1 LLLGHFGNLYTG
13 QSLITFVIM
22 DSGEGM
28 NEAQAGADFS
38 RYILDRMRQIEE
50 RNLALREQKDRV
62 EGEKRLIENQKLKFE
77 REARK
82 LRSELERL
90 RVGPMIV
97 GTIADVLDENRVIVK
112 SSTGPRFVVSLS
124 QFIDE
129 ELKVGAQVGLNQQ
142 SFAVMCV
149 LPSPRDPAV
158 FGMEIE
164 EAPDVQ
170 FSQIG
175 GLETQISEIREIVEL
190 PLKRPDLFASVG
202 IDPPK
207 GVLLHGPP
215 GTGKTIL
222 AKAVAQSTEAT
233 FMRVVGS
240 EFVQKYIGE
249 GARLVRELFELAKSK
264 SPAIIFIDELDAIG
278 ARRMD
283 GATSGDREVQRT
295 LMQIL
300 AEMDGFDPRGEIKLI
315 AATNR
320 PDMLDPA
327 LLRPGRFDRVIEI
340 PLPNREA
347 REAILKIHTRGMS
360 LDRDVNLRLIADL
373 SEGSSGA
380 DLKALSTEAG
390 MYAIREERITVY
402 QSDFERAA
410 AKILLKERDHMAEP
424 EGLIQQY
431 I

>member
-1 LLLGHFGNLYTG
+1 
-13 QSLITFVIM
+13 M
-22 DSGEGM
+22 ESGDGI
-28 NEAQAGADFS
+28 NESQGGADFS
-38 RYILDRMRQIEE
+38 RYILDRMRQLEE

-97 GTIADVLDENRVIVK
+97 GTVVDVLDESRVMVK
-112 SSTGPRFVVSLS
+112 SSTGPRFVVNLS
-124 QFIDE
+124 QFIEE
-129 ELKVGAQVGLNQQ
+129 ELKPGTQVGLNQQ

-158 FGMEIE
+158 FGMEVE
-164 EAPDVQ
+164 EAPDVA

-190 PLKRPDLFASVG
+190 PLKRPDLFVHVG
-202 IDPPK
+202 IEPPK
-207 GVLLHGPP
+207 GVMLYGPP

-222 AKAVAQSTEAT
+222 AKAVANSTDAT
-233 FMRVVGS
+233 FLRVVGS

-249 GARLVRELFELAKSK
+249 GARLVRELFEMAKNK
-264 SPAIIFIDELDAIG
+264 APAIIFIDELDAIG
-278 ARRMD
+278 ARRLD

-295 LMQIL
+295 LMQLL
-300 AEMDGFDPRGEIKLI
+300 AEMDGFDPRGEVKLI

-320 PDMLDPA
+320 LDMLDPA

-340 PLPNREA
+340 PMPNKDAIES
-347 REAILKIHTRGMS
+347 ILKIHTQGMS
-360 LDRDVNLRLIADL
+360 LDEEVNLRKVADL
-373 SEGSSGA
+373 VEGASGA
-380 DLKALSTEAG
+380 DLRALATEAG
-390 MYAIREERITVY
+390 MYAIREERTTIY
-402 QSDFERAA
+402 QTDFENAA
-410 AKILLKERDHMAEP
+410 AKILRKEKINEP
-424 EGLIQQY
+424 ADLVQQY

>member
-1 LLLGHFGNLYTG
+1 
-13 QSLITFVIM
+13 M

-28 NEAQAGADFS
+28 NESGAGADFS
-38 RYILDRMRQIEE
+38 RYILDRMRQLEE

-97 GTIADVLDENRVIVK
+97 GTIVDVLDENRVIVK

-124 QFIDE
+124 QFIE
-129 ELKVGAQVGLNQQ
+129 EEIKVGAQVGLNQQ

-175 GLETQISEIREIVEL
+175 GLDTQISEIREIVEL
-190 PLKRPDLFASVG
+190 PLKRPDLFTSVG
-202 IDPPK
+202 IEPPK

-300 AEMDGFDPRGEIKLI
+300 AEMDGFDARGEVKLI

-320 PDMLDPA
+320 LDMLDPA

-340 PLPNREA
+340 PLPSKEA
-347 REAILKIHTRGMS
+347 RESILKIHTRGMN
-360 LDRDVNLRLIADL
+360 LDRDVNLRLIAEL

-390 MYAIREERITVY
+390 MYAIREERTTVY

-410 AKILLKERDHMAEP
+410 AKILLKERNHMAEP

>member
-1 LLLGHFGNLYTG
+1 
-13 QSLITFVIM
+13 
-22 DSGEGM
+22 
-28 NEAQAGADFS
+28 
-38 RYILDRMRQIEE
+38 MRQLEE

-97 GTIADVLDENRVIVK
+97 GTIIDVMDENRVIVK
-112 SSTGPRFVVSLS
+112 SSTGPRFVVNLS
-124 QFIDE
+124 QFIE
-129 ELKVGAQVGLNQQ
+129 EDIKPGVQVGLNQQ

-164 EAPDVQ
+164 EAPDVH
-170 FSQIG
+170 FAQIG

-190 PLKRPDLFASVG
+190 PLKRPDLFTAVG
-202 IDPPK
+202 IEPPK

-233 FMRVVGS
+233 FLRVVGS

-249 GARLVRELFELAKSK
+249 GARIVRELFELAKNK

-295 LMQIL
+295 LMQLL
-300 AEMDGFDPRGEIKLI
+300 AEMDGFDARGEVKLI

-320 PDMLDPA
+320 LDMLDPA

-340 PLPNREA
+340 PLPNGEA
-347 REAILKIHTRGMS
+347 RESILKIHTSGMN
-360 LDRDVNLRLIADL
+360 LDEDVNLKHIADL
-373 SEGSSGA
+373 AEGSSGA
-380 DLKALSTEAG
+380 ELKALSTEAG
-390 MYAIREERITVY
+390 MFAIREERTTVY
-402 QSDFERAA
+402 QSDLESAA
-410 AKILLKERDHMAEP
+410 AKILHKERNHLSEP

>member
-1 LLLGHFGNLYTG
+1 
-13 QSLITFVIM
+13 
-22 DSGEGM
+22 M
-28 NEAQAGADFS
+28 NESQAGADFS
-38 RYILDRMRQIEE
+38 RYILDRMRQLEE

-112 SSTGPRFVVSLS
+112 SSTGPRFVVNLS
-124 QFIDE
+124 QFIE
-129 ELKVGAQVGLNQQ
+129 EEIKIGAQVGLNQQ

-175 GLETQISEIREIVEL
+175 GLDTQISEIREIVEL
-190 PLKRPDLFASVG
+190 PLKRPDLFVAVG
-202 IDPPK
+202 IEPPK

-222 AKAVAQSTEAT
+222 AKAVAQSTDAT
-233 FMRVVGS
+233 FLRVVGS

-264 SPAIIFIDELDAIG
+264 SPAIIFIDEMDAIG

-300 AEMDGFDPRGEIKLI
+300 AEMDGFDARGEVKLI

-320 PDMLDPA
+320 LDMLDPA
-327 LLRPGRFDRVIEI
+327 LLRPGRFDRIIEI
-340 PLPNREA
+340 PLPNSEA
-347 REAILKIHTRGMS
+347 RESILKIHTSGMN
-360 LDRDVNLRLIADL
+360 LDEDVNLKLISDMA
-373 SEGSSGA
+373 EGASGA
-380 DLKALSTEAG
+380 DLKSLSTEAG
-390 MYAIREERITVY
+390 MCAIREERTIIY
-402 QSDFERAA
+402 QSDFEGAA
-410 AKILLKERDHMAEP
+410 VKILHKERNQVSES
-424 EGLIQQY
+424 EGLVQQY

>member
-1 LLLGHFGNLYTG
+1 
-13 QSLITFVIM
+13 M
-22 DSGEGM
+22 DSGDGI
-28 NEAQAGADFS
+28 NESQAGADFS
-38 RYILDRMRQIEE
+38 RYILDRMRQLEE

-97 GTIADVLDENRVIVK
+97 GTIIDVLDENRVVVK
-112 SSTGPRFVVSLS
+112 SSTGPRFVVNLS
-124 QFIDE
+124 QFIE
-129 ELKVGAQVGLNQQ
+129 EEIKPGVQVGLNQQ

-164 EAPDVQ
+164 EAPDVK

-175 GLETQISEIREIVEL
+175 GLDSQISEIREIVEL
-190 PLKRPDLFASVG
+190 PLKRPDLFVAVG
-202 IDPPK
+202 IEPPK

-222 AKAVAQSTEAT
+222 AKAVANSTDAT
-233 FMRVVGS
+233 FLRVVGS

-249 GARLVRELFELAKSK
+249 GARLVRELFELAKNE

-295 LMQIL
+295 LMQLL
-300 AEMDGFDPRGEIKLI
+300 AEMDGFDPRGEVKLV

-320 PDMLDPA
+320 LDMLDPA

-340 PLPNREA
+340 PLPSREA
-347 REAILKIHTRGMS
+347 RESILKIHTSGMN
-360 LDRDVNLRLIADL
+360 LDGSVDLQKISDLADNA
-373 SEGSSGA
+373 SGA
-380 DLKALSTEAG
+380 DLKALATEAG
-390 MYAIREERITVY
+390 MFAIREERTTVY
-402 QSDFERAA
+402 QSDLERAA
-410 AKILLKERDHMAEP
+410 SKILHKERNMVESTDLF
-424 EGLIQQY
+424 GQY
-431 I
+431 A

>member
-1 LLLGHFGNLYTG
+1 M
-13 QSLITFVIM
+13 SI
-22 DSGEGM
+22 GEGM
-28 NEAQAGADFS
+28 NESQAGADFS
-38 RYILDRMRQIEE
+38 RYILDRMRQLEE

-62 EGEKRLIENQKLKFE
+62 EGEKRVIENQKLKFE

-97 GTIADVLDENRVIVK
+97 GTVVDVLDESRVIVK
-112 SSTGPRFVVSLS
+112 SSTGPRFVVNLS
-124 QFIDE
+124 QFIEE
-129 ELKVGAQVGLNQQ
+129 ELKPGIQVGLNQQ

-164 EAPDVQ
+164 EAPDIQ
-170 FSQIG
+170 FAQIG
-175 GLETQISEIREIVEL
+175 GLDSQVSEIREIVEL
-190 PLKRPDLFASVG
+190 PLKKPELFEKVG
-202 IDPPK
+202 IQPPK
-207 GVLLHGPP
+207 GVLLYGPP

-222 AKAVAQSTEAT
+222 AKAVANSTEAT
-233 FMRVVGS
+233 FLRVVGS

-249 GARLVRELFELAKSK
+249 GARLVRELFELAKNK

-295 LMQIL
+295 LMQLL
-300 AEMDGFDPRGEIKLI
+300 AEMDGFDARGEVKLV

-320 PDMLDPA
+320 LDMLDPA
-327 LLRPGRFDRVIEI
+327 LLRPGRFDRVILV
-340 PLPNREA
+340 PLPTREA
-347 REAILKIHTRGMS
+347 RHAILKIHTKGMS
-360 LDRDVNLRLIADL
+360 LAEDVDLFKIADL
-373 SEGSSGA
+373 ADQASGA
-380 DLKALSTEAG
+380 DLRAVTTEAG
-390 MYAIREERITVY
+390 MFAIREERTMVY
-402 QSDFERAA
+402 QKDFEGA
-410 AKILLKERDHMAEP
+410 AKKILMPEKRAEP
-424 EGLIQQY
+424 IDLVQQY

>member
-1 LLLGHFGNLYTG
+1 
-13 QSLITFVIM
+13 
-22 DSGEGM
+22 M
-28 NEAQAGADFS
+28 NESQAGADFS
-38 RYILDRMRQIEE
+38 RYILDRMRQLEE

-97 GTIADVLDENRVIVK
+97 GTVVDVLGENRVIVK
-112 SSTGPRFVVSLS
+112 RSTGPRFVVNLS
-124 QFIDE
+124 QFIE
-129 ELKVGAQVGLNQQ
+129 EDIKPGVQVGLNQQ

-175 GLETQISEIREIVEL
+175 GLDAQISEIREIVEL
-190 PLKRPDLFASVG
+190 PLKRPDLFTAVG
-202 IDPPK
+202 IEPPK
-207 GVLLHGPP
+207 GVLLYGPP

-233 FMRVVGS
+233 FLRVVGS

-249 GARLVRELFELAKSK
+249 GARLVRELFELAKNK

-300 AEMDGFDPRGEIKLI
+300 AEMDGFDARGEVKLI

-320 PDMLDPA
+320 LDMLDPA

-340 PLPNREA
+340 PLPNSIA
-347 REAILKIHTRGMS
+347 REAILKIHTSGMS
-360 LDRDVNLRLIADL
+360 LDADVDLKRIAEL
-373 SEGSSGA
+373 AEGSSGA

-390 MYAIREERITVY
+390 MYAIREERTTVY
-402 QSDFERAA
+402 QSDFENAA
-410 AKILLKERDHMAEP
+410 VKILHKERNQISEP

>member
-1 LLLGHFGNLYTG
+1 
-13 QSLITFVIM
+13 
-22 DSGEGM
+22 M
-28 NEAQAGADFS
+28 NESQAGADFS
-38 RYILDRMRQIEE
+38 RYILDRMRQLEE

-97 GTIADVLDENRVIVK
+97 GTIVDVLDENRVIVK
-112 SSTGPRFVVSLS
+112 SSTGPRFVVNLS
-124 QFIDE
+124 QFIE
-129 ELKVGAQVGLNQQ
+129 EEIKPGAQVGLNQQ

-164 EAPDVQ
+164 EAPDVH

-175 GLETQISEIREIVEL
+175 GLDTQISEIREIVEL
-190 PLKRPDLFASVG
+190 PLKRPDLFTAVG
-202 IDPPK
+202 IEPPK

-222 AKAVAQSTEAT
+222 AKAVAQSTDAT
-233 FMRVVGS
+233 FLRVVGS

-300 AEMDGFDPRGEIKLI
+300 AEMDGFDARGEVKLI

-320 PDMLDPA
+320 LDMLDPA

-340 PLPNREA
+340 PMPSREA
-347 REAILKIHTRGMS
+347 RESILKIHTSGMS
-360 LDRDVNLRLIADL
+360 LDEDVNLKLISDMA
-373 SEGSSGA
+373 EGSSGA

-390 MYAIREERITVY
+390 MYAIREERTIVY
-402 QSDFERAA
+402 QSDFEGAA
-410 AKILLKERDHMAEP
+410 IKILHKDRNQISEP
-424 EGLIQQY
+424 EGLVQQY

>member
-1 LLLGHFGNLYTG
+1 
-13 QSLITFVIM
+13 M
-22 DSGEGM
+22 DSGDGM
-28 NEAQAGADFS
+28 NESQGGADFS
-38 RYILDRMRQIEE
+38 RYILDRMRQLEE

-97 GTIADVLDENRVIVK
+97 GTIIDVMDENRVIVK
-112 SSTGPRFVVSLS
+112 SSTGPRFVVNLS
-124 QFIDE
+124 QFIEE
-129 ELKVGAQVGLNQQ
+129 ELKPGTQVGLNQQ

-149 LPSPRDPAV
+149 LPSPRDPVV

-164 EAPDVQ
+164 EAPDVT

-175 GLETQISEIREIVEL
+175 GLDSQISEIREIVEL
-190 PLKRPDLFASVG
+190 PLKRPDLFVHVG
-202 IDPPK
+202 IEPPK
-207 GVLLHGPP
+207 GVLLYGPP

-222 AKAVAQSTEAT
+222 AKAVANSTDAT
-233 FMRVVGS
+233 FLRVVGS

-249 GARLVRELFELAKSK
+249 GARLVRELFEMAKNK
-264 SPAIIFIDELDAIG
+264 APAIIFVDELDAIG
-278 ARRMD
+278 ARRLD

-295 LMQIL
+295 LMQLL
-300 AEMDGFDPRGEIKLI
+300 AEMDGFDARGEVKLI

-320 PDMLDPA
+320 MDMLDPA

-340 PLPNREA
+340 PMPSKD
-347 REAILKIHTRGMS
+347 AIRSILQIHTKEMN
-360 LDRDVNLRLIADL
+360 LDEEIDLRMIADL
-373 SEGSSGA
+373 AEGASGA
-380 DLKALSTEAG
+380 DLKALVTEAG
-390 MYAIREERITVY
+390 MYAIREERTTVY
-402 QSDFERAA
+402 QTDFENAA
-410 AKILLKERDHMAEP
+410 AKILRKDKISEP
-424 EGLIQQY
+424 ADLVQQY

>member
-1 LLLGHFGNLYTG
+1 
-13 QSLITFVIM
+13 
-22 DSGEGM
+22 M
-28 NEAQAGADFS
+28 NESQGGADFS
-38 RYILDRMRQIEE
+38 RYILDRMRQLEE

-62 EGEKRLIENQKLKFE
+62 EGEKRVIENQKLKFE

-97 GTIADVLDENRVIVK
+97 GTVIEVLDESRVIVK
-112 SSTGPRFVVSLS
+112 SSTGPRFVVNLS
-124 QFIDE
+124 QFIEE
-129 ELKVGAQVGLNQQ
+129 ELKPGVQVGLNQQ

-164 EAPDVQ
+164 EAPNVD

-175 GLETQISEIREIVEL
+175 GLESQIAEIREIVEL
-190 PLKRPDLFASVG
+190 PLKRPDLFQAVG
-202 IDPPK
+202 IEPPK

-222 AKAVAQSTEAT
+222 AKAVAHSTEAT
-233 FMRVVGS
+233 FLRVVGS

-249 GARLVRELFELAKSK
+249 GARLVRELFEMAKIE

-278 ARRMD
+278 ARRLD

-295 LMQIL
+295 LMQLL
-300 AEMDGFDPRGEIKLI
+300 AEMDGFDPRGEVKLI

-320 PDMLDPA
+320 LDMLDPA

-340 PLPNREA
+340 PLPSRES
-347 REAILKIHTRGMS
+347 RESILKIHTAGMN
-360 LDRDVNLRLIADL
+360 LDQSVDLRTIADIT
-373 SEGSSGA
+373 EGSSGA
-380 DLKALSTEAG
+380 DLKAMATEAG
-390 MYAIREERITVY
+390 MFAIREERTVVY
-402 QSDFERAA
+402 QNDFETAA
-410 AKILLKERDHMAEP
+410 AKVIPKQKVSEP
-424 EGLIQQY
+424 EELVQQY

>member
-1 LLLGHFGNLYTG
+1 
-13 QSLITFVIM
+13 
-22 DSGEGM
+22 M
-28 NEAQAGADFS
+28 NESQAGADFS
-38 RYILDRMRQIEE
+38 RYILDRMRQLEE

-97 GTIADVLDENRVIVK
+97 GTIVDVLDENRVIVK
-112 SSTGPRFVVSLS
+112 SSTGPRFVVNLS

-129 ELKVGAQVGLNQQ
+129 VIKPGAQVGLNQQ

-164 EAPDVQ
+164 EAPDVR

-175 GLETQISEIREIVEL
+175 GLEIQISEIREIVEL
-190 PLKRPDLFASVG
+190 PLKRPDLFAAVG
-202 IDPPK
+202 IEPPK

-233 FMRVVGS
+233 FLRVVGS

-300 AEMDGFDPRGEIKLI
+300 AEMDGFDARGEVKLI

-320 PDMLDPA
+320 LDMLDPA

-340 PLPNREA
+340 PMPNKDA
-347 REAILKIHTRGMS
+347 RESILRIHTAGMS
-360 LDRDVNLRLIADL
+360 LGPDVNLRMISDL
-373 SEGSSGA
+373 AEGSSGA

-390 MYAIREERITVY
+390 MYAIREERTMVY
-402 QSDFERAA
+402 QSDFESAA
-410 AKILLKERDHMAEP
+410 AKILNKERNRIMEP

>member
-1 LLLGHFGNLYTG
+1 
-13 QSLITFVIM
+13 
-22 DSGEGM
+22 M
-28 NEAQAGADFS
+28 NESQAGADFS
-38 RYILDRMRQIEE
+38 RYILDRMRQLEE

-97 GTIADVLDENRVIVK
+97 GTIVDILDENRVIVK
-112 SSTGPRFVVSLS
+112 SSTGPRFVVNLS

-129 ELKVGAQVGLNQQ
+129 EIKPGSQVGLNQQ

-164 EAPDVQ
+164 EAPDVR

-175 GLETQISEIREIVEL
+175 GLDIQISEIREIVEL
-190 PLKRPDLFASVG
+190 PLKRPDLFTAVG
-202 IDPPK
+202 IEPPK

-233 FMRVVGS
+233 FLRVVGS

-300 AEMDGFDPRGEIKLI
+300 AEMDGFDARGEVKLI

-320 PDMLDPA
+320 LDMLDPA

-340 PLPNREA
+340 PMPNKDA
-347 REAILKIHTRGMS
+347 RESILRIHTAGMS
-360 LDRDVNLRLIADL
+360 LDPDVNLRMISDL
-373 SEGSSGA
+373 AEGSSGA

-390 MYAIREERITVY
+390 MYAIREERTMVY
-402 QSDFERAA
+402 QSDFESAA
-410 AKILLKERDHMAEP
+410 AKILNKERNRIMEP

>member
-1 LLLGHFGNLYTG
+1 
-13 QSLITFVIM
+13 M

-28 NEAQAGADFS
+28 NESQAGADFS
-38 RYILDRMRQIEE
+38 RYILDRMRQLEE

-90 RVGPMIV
+90 RIGPMIV
-97 GTIADVLDENRVIVK
+97 GTIVDVLDENRVIVK
-112 SSTGPRFVVSLS
+112 SSTGPRFVVNLS
-124 QFIDE
+124 QFIE
-129 ELKVGAQVGLNQQ
+129 EEIKPGAQVGLNQQ

-164 EAPDVQ
+164 EAPDVR

-190 PLKRPDLFASVG
+190 PLKRPDLFTAVG
-202 IDPPK
+202 IEPPK

-222 AKAVAQSTEAT
+222 AKAVAQSTDAT
-233 FMRVVGS
+233 FLRVVGS

-300 AEMDGFDPRGEIKLI
+300 AEMDGFDARGEVKLI

-320 PDMLDPA
+320 LDMLDPA
-327 LLRPGRFDRVIEI
+327 LLRPGRFDRIIEI
-340 PLPNREA
+340 PMPSREA
-347 REAILKIHTRGMS
+347 REAILKIHTSGMS
-360 LDRDVNLRLIADL
+360 LDEDVNLKLISDMA
-373 SEGSSGA
+373 EGSSGA
-380 DLKALSTEAG
+380 DLKSLSTEAG
-390 MYAIREERITVY
+390 MYAIREERTIVY
-402 QSDFERAA
+402 QSDFVGAA
-410 AKILLKERDHMAEP
+410 IKILHKERNHISEP
-424 EGLIQQY
+424 EGLVQQY

>member
-1 LLLGHFGNLYTG
+1 
-13 QSLITFVIM
+13 
-22 DSGEGM
+22 M

-38 RYILDRMRQIEE
+38 RYILDRMRQLEE

-124 QFIDE
+124 QFIEE

-175 GLETQISEIREIVEL
+175 GLDTQISEIREIVEL

-410 AKILLKERDHMAEP
+410 AKILLKGRDHMAEP

>member
-1 LLLGHFGNLYTG
+1 
-13 QSLITFVIM
+13 
-22 DSGEGM
+22 M
-28 NEAQAGADFS
+28 NESQAGADFS
-38 RYILDRMRQIEE
+38 RYILDRMRQLEE

-97 GTIADVLDENRVIVK
+97 GTIIDVMDENRVIVK
-112 SSTGPRFVVSLS
+112 SSTGPRFVVNLS
-124 QFIDE
+124 QFIE
-129 ELKVGAQVGLNQQ
+129 EEIKPGVQVGLNQQ

-164 EAPDVQ
+164 EAPDVH
-170 FSQIG
+170 FAQIG

-190 PLKRPDLFASVG
+190 PLKRPDLFTAVG
-202 IDPPK
+202 IEPPK

-233 FMRVVGS
+233 FLRVVGS

-249 GARLVRELFELAKSK
+249 GARIVRELFELAKNK

-295 LMQIL
+295 LMQLL
-300 AEMDGFDPRGEIKLI
+300 AEMDGFDARGEVKLI

-320 PDMLDPA
+320 LDMLDPA

-340 PLPNREA
+340 PLPSKEA
-347 REAILKIHTRGMS
+347 RESILRIHTSGMN
-360 LDRDVNLRLIADL
+360 LDEDVDLSRIADL
-373 SEGSSGA
+373 AEGSSGA
-380 DLKALSTEAG
+380 ELKALSTEAG
-390 MYAIREERITVY
+390 MFAIREERTTVY
-402 QSDFERAA
+402 QSDLESAA
-410 AKILLKERDHMAEP
+410 TKILHRERITAAEP
-424 EGLIQQY
+424 EDLVQQY

>member
-1 LLLGHFGNLYTG
+1 
-13 QSLITFVIM
+13 
-22 DSGEGM
+22 M
-28 NEAQAGADFS
+28 NESQAGADFS
-38 RYILDRMRQIEE
+38 RYILDRMRQLEE

-97 GTIADVLDENRVIVK
+97 GTIVDVLDENRVIVK
-112 SSTGPRFVVSLS
+112 SSTGPRFVVNLS
-124 QFIDE
+124 QFIE
-129 ELKVGAQVGLNQQ
+129 EEIKPGAQVGLNQQ

-164 EAPDVQ
+164 EAPDVR

-175 GLETQISEIREIVEL
+175 GLDVQISEIREIVEL
-190 PLKRPDLFASVG
+190 PLKRPDLFTAVG
-202 IDPPK
+202 IEPPK

-233 FMRVVGS
+233 FLRVVGS

-300 AEMDGFDPRGEIKLI
+300 AEMDGFDARGEVKLI

-320 PDMLDPA
+320 LDMLDPA

-340 PLPNREA
+340 PMPNKEA
-347 REAILKIHTRGMS
+347 RESILRIHTAGMS
-360 LDRDVNLRLIADL
+360 LDPDVNLKMISDL
-373 SEGSSGA
+373 AEGSSGA

-390 MYAIREERITVY
+390 MYAIREERTMIY
-402 QSDFERAA
+402 QSDFESAA
-410 AKILLKERDHMAEP
+410 AKIFNKEKNRIMEP

>member
-1 LLLGHFGNLYTG
+1 
-13 QSLITFVIM
+13 
-22 DSGEGM
+22 M
-28 NEAQAGADFS
+28 NESQAGADFS
-38 RYILDRMRQIEE
+38 RYILDRMRQLEE

-97 GTIADVLDENRVIVK
+97 GTIVDVLDENRVIVK
-112 SSTGPRFVVSLS
+112 SSTGPRFVVNLS
-124 QFIDE
+124 QFIE
-129 ELKVGAQVGLNQQ
+129 EEIKPGIQVGLNQQ

-164 EAPDVQ
+164 EPPDVH

-175 GLETQISEIREIVEL
+175 GLETQITEIREIVEL
-190 PLKRPDLFASVG
+190 PLKRPDLFITVG

-233 FMRVVGS
+233 FLRVVGS

-249 GARLVRELFELAKSK
+249 GARLVRELFELAKNK

-295 LMQIL
+295 LMQLL
-300 AEMDGFDPRGEIKLI
+300 AEMDGFDPRGEVKLI

-320 PDMLDPA
+320 LDMLDPA

-340 PLPNREA
+340 PLPSKEA
-347 REAILKIHTRGMS
+347 REAILKIHTGGMS
-360 LDRDVNLRLIADL
+360 LDQDVNLKHISDL
-373 SEGSSGA
+373 AEGSSGA

-390 MYAIREERITVY
+390 MFAIREERTTVY
-402 QSDFERAA
+402 QSDFESAA
-410 AKILLKERDHMAEP
+410 AKILHKERLSEP
-424 EGLIQQY
+424 EELIQQY

>member
-1 LLLGHFGNLYTG
+1 
-13 QSLITFVIM
+13 
-22 DSGEGM
+22 M
-28 NEAQAGADFS
+28 NESQAGADFS
-38 RYILDRMRQIEE
+38 RYILDRMRQLEE

-97 GTIADVLDENRVIVK
+97 GTIVDVLDENRVIVK
-112 SSTGPRFVVSLS
+112 SSTGPRFVVNLS

-129 ELKVGAQVGLNQQ
+129 EIKPGAQVGLNQQ

-164 EAPDVQ
+164 EAPDVR

-175 GLETQISEIREIVEL
+175 GLDIQISEIREIVEL
-190 PLKRPDLFASVG
+190 PLKRPDLFAAVG
-202 IDPPK
+202 IEPPK

-233 FMRVVGS
+233 FLRVVGS

-300 AEMDGFDPRGEIKLI
+300 AEMDGFDARGEVKLI

-320 PDMLDPA
+320 LDMLDPA

-340 PLPNREA
+340 PMPNKDA
-347 REAILKIHTRGMS
+347 RESILRIHTAGMS
-360 LDRDVNLRLIADL
+360 LDPDVNLRMISDL
-373 SEGSSGA
+373 AEGSSGA

-390 MYAIREERITVY
+390 MYAIREERTMVY
-402 QSDFERAA
+402 QSDFESAA
-410 AKILLKERDHMAEP
+410 AKILNKERNRIMEP

>member
-1 LLLGHFGNLYTG
+1 
-13 QSLITFVIM
+13 
-22 DSGEGM
+22 M
-28 NEAQAGADFS
+28 NESQAGADFS
-38 RYILDRMRQIEE
+38 RYILDRMRQLEE

-97 GTIADVLDENRVIVK
+97 GTIVDVLDENRVIVK
-112 SSTGPRFVVSLS
+112 SSTGPRFVVNLS
-124 QFIDE
+124 QFIE
-129 ELKVGAQVGLNQQ
+129 EEIKPGAQVGLNQQ
-142 SFAVMCV
+142 SFEVMCV

-164 EAPDVQ
+164 EAPDVH
-170 FSQIG
+170 FEQIG
-175 GLETQISEIREIVEL
+175 GLDSQISEIREIVEL
-190 PLKRPDLFASVG
+190 PLKRPDLFTAVG
-202 IDPPK
+202 IEPPK

-222 AKAVAQSTEAT
+222 AKAVAQSTDAS
-233 FMRVVGS
+233 FLRVVGS

-300 AEMDGFDPRGEIKLI
+300 AEMDGFDARGEVKLI

-320 PDMLDPA
+320 LDMLDPA

-340 PLPNREA
+340 PLPTREA
-347 REAILKIHTRGMS
+347 REAILRIHTSGMN
-360 LDRDVNLRLIADL
+360 LDPGVNLKLISDMA
-373 SEGSSGA
+373 EGSSGA

-390 MYAIREERITVY
+390 MYAIREERTTVY
-402 QSDFERAA
+402 HSDFENAA
-410 AKILLKERDHMAEP
+410 AKILHKERNMVSEP
-424 EGLIQQY
+424 EDLVQQY

>member
-1 LLLGHFGNLYTG
+1 
-13 QSLITFVIM
+13 
-22 DSGEGM
+22 M
-28 NEAQAGADFS
+28 NESQAGADFS
-38 RYILDRMRQIEE
+38 RYILDRMRQLEE

-97 GTIADVLDENRVIVK
+97 GTIVDVLDENRVIVK
-112 SSTGPRFVVSLS
+112 SSTGPRFVVNLS
-124 QFIDE
+124 QFIE
-129 ELKVGAQVGLNQQ
+129 EEIKPGAQVGLNQQ

-164 EAPDVQ
+164 EAPDVH

-175 GLETQISEIREIVEL
+175 GLDTQISEIREIVEL
-190 PLKRPDLFASVG
+190 PLKRPDLFTAVG
-202 IDPPK
+202 IEPPK

-222 AKAVAQSTEAT
+222 AKAVAQSTDAT
-233 FMRVVGS
+233 FLRVVGS

-300 AEMDGFDPRGEIKLI
+300 AEMDGFDARGEVKLI

-320 PDMLDPA
+320 LDMLDPA
-327 LLRPGRFDRVIEI
+327 LLRPGRFDRIIEI
-340 PLPNREA
+340 PMPSREA
-347 REAILKIHTRGMS
+347 REAILKIHTSGMS
-360 LDRDVNLRLIADL
+360 LDEDVNLKLISDMA
-373 SEGSSGA
+373 EGSSGA
-380 DLKALSTEAG
+380 DLKSLSTEAG
-390 MYAIREERITVY
+390 MYAIREERTIVY
-402 QSDFERAA
+402 QSDFEGAA
-410 AKILLKERDHMAEP
+410 VKILHKERNQVSEP
-424 EGLIQQY
+424 EGLVQQY

>member
-1 LLLGHFGNLYTG
+1 
-13 QSLITFVIM
+13 M

-28 NEAQAGADFS
+28 NESQAGADFS
-38 RYILDRMRQIEE
+38 RYILDRMRQLEE

-97 GTIADVLDENRVIVK
+97 GTIVDILDENRVIVK
-112 SSTGPRFVVSLS
+112 SSTGPRFVVNLS

-129 ELKVGAQVGLNQQ
+129 EIKPGAQVGLNQQ

-164 EAPDVQ
+164 EAPDVR

-175 GLETQISEIREIVEL
+175 GLDIQISEIREIVEL
-190 PLKRPDLFASVG
+190 PLKRPDLFTAVG
-202 IDPPK
+202 IEPPK

-233 FMRVVGS
+233 FLRVVGS

-300 AEMDGFDPRGEIKLI
+300 AEMDGFDARGEVKLI

-320 PDMLDPA
+320 LDMLDPA

-340 PLPNREA
+340 PMPNKDA
-347 REAILKIHTRGMS
+347 RESILRIHTAGMS
-360 LDRDVNLRLIADL
+360 LGPDVNLRMISDL
-373 SEGSSGA
+373 AEGSSGA

-390 MYAIREERITVY
+390 MYAIREERTMVY
-402 QSDFERAA
+402 QSDFESAA
-410 AKILLKERDHMAEP
+410 AKILNKERNRIMEP

>member
-1 LLLGHFGNLYTG
+1 
-13 QSLITFVIM
+13 M

-28 NEAQAGADFS
+28 NESQAGADFS
-38 RYILDRMRQIEE
+38 RYILDRMRQLEE

-97 GTIADVLDENRVIVK
+97 GTIVDVLDENRVIVK
-112 SSTGPRFVVSLS
+112 SSTGPRFVVNLS

-129 ELKVGAQVGLNQQ
+129 KIKPGAQVGLNQQ

-164 EAPDVQ
+164 DAPDVR

-175 GLETQISEIREIVEL
+175 GLDIQISEIREIVEL
-190 PLKRPDLFASVG
+190 PLKRPDLFAAVG
-202 IDPPK
+202 IEPPK

-222 AKAVAQSTEAT
+222 AKAVAQSTDAT
-233 FMRVVGS
+233 FLRVVGS

-300 AEMDGFDPRGEIKLI
+300 AEMDGFDARGEVKLI

-320 PDMLDPA
+320 LDMLDPA

-340 PLPNREA
+340 PMPNKEA
-347 REAILKIHTRGMS
+347 RESILRIHTAGMN
-360 LDRDVNLRLIADL
+360 LDPDVNLRMISDL
-373 SEGSSGA
+373 AEGSSGA

-390 MYAIREERITVY
+390 MYAIREERTMIY
-402 QSDFERAA
+402 QSDFESAA
-410 AKILLKERDHMAEP
+410 AKILNKERNRIMEP

>member
-1 LLLGHFGNLYTG
+1 
-13 QSLITFVIM
+13 
-22 DSGEGM
+22 M
-28 NEAQAGADFS
+28 NESQAGADFS
-38 RYILDRMRQIEE
+38 RYILDRMRQLEE

-112 SSTGPRFVVSLS
+112 SSTGPRFVVNLS
-124 QFIDE
+124 QFIE
-129 ELKVGAQVGLNQQ
+129 EEIKPGAQVGLNQQ

-164 EAPDVQ
+164 EAPDVH

-175 GLETQISEIREIVEL
+175 GLDTQISEIREIVEL
-190 PLKRPDLFASVG
+190 PLKRPDLFTAVG
-202 IDPPK
+202 IEPPK

-249 GARLVRELFELAKSK
+249 GARLVRELFEMAKSR

-300 AEMDGFDPRGEIKLI
+300 AEMDGFDARGEVKLI

-320 PDMLDPA
+320 LDMLDPA

-340 PLPNREA
+340 PLPSREA
-347 REAILKIHTRGMS
+347 RESILKIHTSGMN
-360 LDRDVNLRLIADL
+360 LDEGVNLKTIAEIAD
-373 SEGSSGA
+373 GSSGA

-390 MYAIREERITVY
+390 MYAIREERTIVY
-402 QSDFERAA
+402 QSDFENAA
-410 AKILLKERDHMAEP
+410 TKILHKERNHVIEP
-424 EGLIQQY
+424 EGLVQQY

>member
-1 LLLGHFGNLYTG
+1 
-13 QSLITFVIM
+13 
-22 DSGEGM
+22 M
-28 NEAQAGADFS
+28 NESQGGADFS
-38 RYILDRMRQIEE
+38 RYILDRMRQLEE

-97 GTIADVLDENRVIVK
+97 GTIVDVMDENRVIVK
-112 SSTGPRFVVSLS
+112 SSTGPRFVVNLS
-124 QFIDE
+124 QFIEE
-129 ELKVGAQVGLNQQ
+129 ELKPGTQVGLNQQ

-164 EAPDVQ
+164 EAPDVT

-175 GLETQISEIREIVEL
+175 GLDSQISEIREIVEL
-190 PLKRPDLFASVG
+190 PLKRPDLFVHVG
-202 IDPPK
+202 IQPPK
-207 GVLLHGPP
+207 GVLLYGPP
-215 GTGKTIL
+215 GTGKTLL
-222 AKAVAQSTEAT
+222 AKGVANSTDAT
-233 FMRVVGS
+233 FLRVVGS

-249 GARLVRELFELAKSK
+249 GARLVRELFEMAKNK
-264 SPAIIFIDELDAIG
+264 APAIIFIDELDAIG
-278 ARRMD
+278 TRRLD

-295 LMQIL
+295 LMQLL
-300 AEMDGFDPRGEIKLI
+300 AEMDGFDARGEVKLI

-320 PDMLDPA
+320 LDMLDPA

-340 PLPNREA
+340 PMPSIDALLS
-347 REAILKIHTRGMS
+347 ILKIHSQGMS
-360 LDRDVNLRLIADL
+360 LDDEIDLRFIAGL
-373 SEGSSGA
+373 AEGSSGA
-380 DLKALSTEAG
+380 DIKALVTEAG
-390 MYAIREERITVY
+390 MYAIREERTTVY
-402 QSDFERAA
+402 QTDFENAA
-410 AKILLKERDHMAEP
+410 AKILRKDRISEP
-424 EGLIQQY
+424 ADLVQQY

>member
-1 LLLGHFGNLYTG
+1 
-13 QSLITFVIM
+13 
-22 DSGEGM
+22 M
-28 NEAQAGADFS
+28 NESQAGADFS
-38 RYILDRMRQIEE
+38 RYILDRMRQLEE

-97 GTIADVLDENRVIVK
+97 GTVVDVLDESRVMVK
-112 SSTGPRFVVSLS
+112 SSTGPRFVVNLS
-124 QFIDE
+124 QFIEE
-129 ELKVGAQVGLNQQ
+129 ELKPGTQVGLNQQ

-158 FGMEIE
+158 FGMEVE
-164 EAPDVQ
+164 EAPDVA

-175 GLETQISEIREIVEL
+175 GLDNQISEIREIVEL
-190 PLKRPDLFASVG
+190 PLKRPDLFVHVG
-202 IDPPK
+202 IEPPK
-207 GVLLHGPP
+207 GVLLYGPP

-222 AKAVAQSTEAT
+222 AKAVANSTDAT
-233 FMRVVGS
+233 FLRVVGS

-249 GARLVRELFELAKSK
+249 GARLVRELFEMAKNK
-264 SPAIIFIDELDAIG
+264 APAIIFIDELDAIG
-278 ARRMD
+278 ARRLD

-295 LMQIL
+295 LMQLL
-300 AEMDGFDPRGEIKLI
+300 AEMDGFDPRGEVKLI

-320 PDMLDPA
+320 LDMLDPA

-340 PLPNREA
+340 PMPNKDAIEF
-347 REAILKIHTRGMS
+347 ILKIHTQGMS
-360 LDRDVNLRLIADL
+360 LDEEVNLRKVADL
-373 SEGSSGA
+373 VEGASGA
-380 DLKALSTEAG
+380 DLRALATEAG
-390 MYAIREERITVY
+390 MYAIREERTTIY
-402 QSDFERAA
+402 QTDFENAA
-410 AKILLKERDHMAEP
+410 AKILRKEKINEP
-424 EGLIQQY
+424 ADLVQQY

>member
-1 LLLGHFGNLYTG
+1 
-13 QSLITFVIM
+13 
-22 DSGEGM
+22 M
-28 NEAQAGADFS
+28 NESQAGADFS
-38 RYILDRMRQIEE
+38 RYILDRMRQLEE

-97 GTIADVLDENRVIVK
+97 GTIVDVLDENRVIVK
-112 SSTGPRFVVSLS
+112 SSTGPRFVVNLS
-124 QFIDE
+124 QFIE
-129 ELKVGAQVGLNQQ
+129 EEIKTGAQVGLNQQ

-164 EAPDVQ
+164 EAPDVR

-175 GLETQISEIREIVEL
+175 GLDTQISEIREIVEL
-190 PLKRPDLFASVG
+190 PLKRPDLFTAVG
-202 IDPPK
+202 IEPPK

-222 AKAVAQSTEAT
+222 AKAVAQSTDAT
-233 FMRVVGS
+233 FLRVVGS

-300 AEMDGFDPRGEIKLI
+300 AEMDGFDARGEVKLI

-320 PDMLDPA
+320 LDMLDPA
-327 LLRPGRFDRVIEI
+327 LMRPGRFDRIIEI
-340 PLPNREA
+340 PMPTREA
-347 REAILKIHTRGMS
+347 REAILKIHTAGMS
-360 LDRDVNLRLIADL
+360 LDEDVNLKLISDMA
-373 SEGSSGA
+373 EGSSGA
-380 DLKALSTEAG
+380 DLKSLSTEAG
-390 MYAIREERITVY
+390 MYAIREERTVIY
-402 QSDFERAA
+402 QSDFEGAA
-410 AKILLKERDHMAEP
+410 VKILHKERNHVSEP
-424 EGLIQQY
+424 EGLVQQY

>member
-1 LLLGHFGNLYTG
+1 
-13 QSLITFVIM
+13 M
-22 DSGEGM
+22 DGGDGT
-28 NEAQAGADFS
+28 NESQEGADFS
-38 RYILDRMRQIEE
+38 RYILDRMRQLEE

-62 EGEKRLIENQKLKFE
+62 EGEKRVIENQKLKFE

-90 RVGPMIV
+90 RIGPMIV
-97 GTIADVLDENRVIVK
+97 GTVIEVLDESRVIVK
-112 SSTGPRFVVSLS
+112 SSTGPRFVVNLS
-124 QFIDE
+124 QFIEE
-129 ELKVGAQVGLNQQ
+129 ELKPGVQVGLNQQ

-164 EAPDVQ
+164 EAPNVD

-175 GLETQISEIREIVEL
+175 GLESQIAEIREIVEL
-190 PLKRPDLFASVG
+190 PLKRPDLFQAVG
-202 IDPPK
+202 IEPPK

-222 AKAVAQSTEAT
+222 AKAVAHSTEAT
-233 FMRVVGS
+233 FLRVVGS

-249 GARLVRELFELAKSK
+249 GARLVRELFEMAKIE

-278 ARRMD
+278 ARRLD

-295 LMQIL
+295 LMQLL
-300 AEMDGFDPRGEIKLI
+300 AEMDGFDPRGEVKLI

-320 PDMLDPA
+320 LDMLDPA

-340 PLPNREA
+340 PLPNRES
-347 REAILKIHTRGMS
+347 RESILKIHTAGMN
-360 LDRDVNLRLIADL
+360 LDQDVDLRAIADIT
-373 SEGSSGA
+373 EGSSGA
-380 DLKALSTEAG
+380 DLKAMATEAG
-390 MYAIREERITVY
+390 MFAIREERTVVY
-402 QSDFERAA
+402 QNDFETAA
-410 AKILLKERDHMAEP
+410 AKVIPKQKVSEP
-424 EGLIQQY
+424 EELVQQY

>member
-1 LLLGHFGNLYTG
+1 
-13 QSLITFVIM
+13 M
-22 DSGEGM
+22 DTGEGI
-28 NEAQAGADFS
+28 NESQAGADFS
-38 RYILDRMRQIEE
+38 RYILDRMRQLEE

-97 GTIADVLDENRVIVK
+97 GTIIDVLDENRVIVK
-112 SSTGPRFVVSLS
+112 SSTGPRFVVNLS
-124 QFIDE
+124 QFIE
-129 ELKVGAQVGLNQQ
+129 EEIKPGVQVGLNQQ

-164 EAPDVQ
+164 EAPDVK

-175 GLETQISEIREIVEL
+175 GLDTQISEIREIVEL
-190 PLKRPDLFASVG
+190 PLKRPDLFAAVG
-202 IDPPK
+202 IEPPK

-222 AKAVAQSTEAT
+222 AKAVANSTEAT
-233 FMRVVGS
+233 FLRVVGS

-249 GARLVRELFELAKSK
+249 GARLVRELFELAKNE

-295 LMQIL
+295 LMQLL
-300 AEMDGFDPRGEIKLI
+300 AEMDGFDPRGEVKLV

-320 PDMLDPA
+320 LDMLDPA

-347 REAILKIHTRGMS
+347 RQMILKIHTSGMN
-360 LDRDVNLRLIADL
+360 LDSGVDLGRIADL
-373 SEGSSGA
+373 ADNSSGA
-380 DLKALSTEAG
+380 DLKALATEAG
-390 MYAIREERITVY
+390 MFAIREERTTVY
-402 QSDFERAA
+402 QSDLDRAA
-410 AKILLKERDHMAEP
+410 SKILHKDKTMAENSDLF
-424 EGLIQQY
+424 GLFA
-431 I
+431 

>member
-1 LLLGHFGNLYTG
+1 
-13 QSLITFVIM
+13 M
-22 DSGEGM
+22 ESGEGL

-38 RYILDRMRQIEE
+38 RYILDRMRQLEE

-90 RVGPMIV
+90 RIGPMIV
-97 GTIADVLDENRVIVK
+97 GTIVDVLDENRVIVK
-112 SSTGPRFVVSLS
+112 SSTGPRFVVNLS
-124 QFIDE
+124 QFIE
-129 ELKVGAQVGLNQQ
+129 EEIKPGVQVGLNQQ
-142 SFAVMCV
+142 SFAVMCA

-175 GLETQISEIREIVEL
+175 GLDIQISEIREIVEL
-190 PLKRPDLFASVG
+190 PLKRPDLFTAVG
-202 IDPPK
+202 IEPPK

-233 FMRVVGS
+233 FLRVVGS

-249 GARLVRELFELAKSK
+249 GARLVRELFELAKNK

-295 LMQIL
+295 LMQLL
-300 AEMDGFDPRGEIKLI
+300 AEMDGFDARGEVKLI

-320 PDMLDPA
+320 LDMLDPA

-340 PLPNREA
+340 PMPNGEA
-347 REAILKIHTRGMS
+347 RESILRIHSAGMN
-360 LDRDVNLRLIADL
+360 LDDDVDLKSIAYL
-373 SEGSSGA
+373 AEGSSGA

-390 MYAIREERITVY
+390 MFAIREERTVVY
-402 QSDFERAA
+402 QSDFDGAA
-410 AKILLKERDHMAEP
+410 AKILHKDKILSEP
-424 EGLIQQY
+424 EDLVQQY
-431 I
+431 V